1 MKSLNSQKKISADM
15 MARWITFLQKFSF
28 SMKHKFGVKNK
39 VANALSRRVALL
51 ITFHSEILG
60 FECLKELYTEDVNFR
75 RYGRSVLMVEL
86 MKISVYMMIT

>member
-1 MKSLNSQKKISADM
+1 
-15 MARWITFLQKFSF
+15 MARWITLLQKFNF
-28 SMKHKFGVKNK
+28 SLKHKAKVQNK
-39 VANALSRRVALL
+39 VVDVMSMRVALL

>member
-1 MKSLNSQKKISADM
+1 MKSLDSQKKINADM

-28 SMKHKFGVKNK
+28 NLKHKFRVKNK

-51 ITFHSEILG
+51 ITFHCEILG
-60 FECLKELYTEDVNFR
+60 FECLKELYTIDVNFK

-86 MKISVYMMIT
+86 MKISVCMMIT